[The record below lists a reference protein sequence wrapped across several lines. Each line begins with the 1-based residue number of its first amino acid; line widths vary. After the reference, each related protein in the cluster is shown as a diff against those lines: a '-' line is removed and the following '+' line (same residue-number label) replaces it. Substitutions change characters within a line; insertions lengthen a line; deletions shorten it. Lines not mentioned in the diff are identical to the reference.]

1 MALAVRYRTSAL
13 TFPITMPFTTSSLHF
28 LRALAHNNKKP
39 WFEAHRDDYEA
50 HIRAPMRAL
59 IEEMDVRFARFAPEL
74 TGDPKRSMFRIHR
87 DIRFSKDK
95 SPYKTHAACWF
106 RHNAADHRVG
116 GDAEAGSAGLYFHL
130 EPKKSFVG
138 AGIWMPPRPALDKIR
153 DSIADDPTQFGRIVE
168 SPAAR
173 RRFGG
178 LDDEAMLKRM
188 PRGFSDTH
196 PAARWLRY
204 QSFTIGRQL
213 SDQEALSSR
222 LPDGLEKDFRLM
234 VPLVRW
240 LNGALGLRSVSRP

>member
-1 MALAVRYRTSAL
+1 
-13 TFPITMPFTTSSLHF
+13 MPFTASSLGF
-28 LRALAHNNKKP
+28 LRDLARNNKKP
-39 WFEAHRDDYEA
+39 WFEAHRDDYET

-74 TGDPKRSMFRIHR
+74 TGDAKRSMFRIHR

-116 GDAEAGSAGLYFHL
+116 GDAEGGSAGLYFHL
-130 EPKKSFVG
+130 QPKQSFVG

-153 DSIADDPTQFGRIVE
+153 DAIADDPKGFGRIVE

-173 RRFGG
+173 RRFGGG

-188 PRGFSDTH
+188 PRGFSEDH

-213 SDQEALSSR
+213 SDRDVLSAR
-222 LPDGLEKDFRLM
+222 LADALEKDFRLM
-234 VPLVRW
+234 LPLVRW
-240 LNGALGLRSVSRP
+240 LNGALGLRSASRPVI